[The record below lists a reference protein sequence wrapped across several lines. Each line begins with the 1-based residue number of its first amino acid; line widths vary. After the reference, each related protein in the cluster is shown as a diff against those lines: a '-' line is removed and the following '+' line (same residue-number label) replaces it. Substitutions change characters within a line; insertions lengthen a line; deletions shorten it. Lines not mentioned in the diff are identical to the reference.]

1 MNPQDI
7 QLVTDRGLPLL
18 IATGI
23 FCAVKLLRSQVA
35 QSLLGMISKRLTWDA
50 WPKPVAM
57 GVLLASTG
65 AGALA
70 TALIQGTPLS
80 AALTTALVALIG
92 AMGIDAAHGSIQEPA
107 STNAQIRDAGS
118 LKMPLPDVKT
128 PVLVALLALGLLSQG
143 CGQFQAHARQPAAGP
158 MVAPQAIA
166 VIQPSDAQ
174 CQAWL
179 NTTEGLTIAQEIL
192 TACAGGTGI
201 SAAFPDTNA
210 GREALGITSVV
221 CGLLDLGAHVWMNLD
236 NVKLD
241 TYCQIQPAPVI
252 P

>member
-1 MNPQDI
+1 MDPDTVNLI
-7 QLVTDRGLPLL
+7 TGHGLPLL
-18 IATGI
+18 IAS
-23 FCAVKLLRSQVA
+23 AVCVAIKLFRVPLVQNFLA
-35 QSLLGMISKRLTWDA
+35 RLSAKLVWEN
-50 WPKPVAM
+50 WPKPLCSLV
-57 GVLLASTG
+57 VILAS
-65 AGALA
+65 AAA
-70 TALIQGTPLS
+70 AFIASAQQGTPVKR
-80 AALTTALVALIG
+80 AIIDALMGAFLAMGLDSQHDALVNR
-92 AMGIDAAHGSIQEPA
+92 A
-107 STNAQIRDAGS
+107 STNKADSIAV
-118 LKMPLPDVKT
+118 PLPDVKT

-241 TYCQIQPAPVI
+241 TYCQIQPATVTP
-252 P
+252 